1 MIRVELAKLVRR
13 PRSWVSLIL
22 LCGLPV
28 LVAVFVAVT
37 HLAPPPGQG
46 PALLS
51 AVLSS
56 GSLYPAAAL
65 AIVLPIFL
73 PVAVAVVAGDSIAGE
88 AGSGTLR
95 YLLARPVGRT
105 RLLAAKL
112 IALIVYTLSAVI
124 LIAVTA
130 YLTGI
135 ALFGAQPVAAT
146 PGGLTTSNIAAT
158 SLSGSGLTPADIAL
172 RTVGAVAFI
181 AVSMLGVGAIAL
193 FLSTVTD
200 SALGAALGALAALI
214 TSEVLVTLNA
224 ASAVNPY
231 LPTRY
236 WLAWIDFFRDPIVWR
251 NIERGF
257 AVQGV
262 YVVVFLAASWAHF
275 ATKDITSGIAHPGPG
290 GPGRHRQPP
299 GQAVLP
305 GMRQRLGLAAALLR
319 TPKLLILDEPTN
331 GLDPQGIR
339 EIRDLLIELNAAG
352 TTVFLSSHQL
362 SEVEQLCTRVGIVN
376 RGRLVRQDDLETLRA
391 LTGRSIV
398 HTPDT
403 DRAREVLNGQIER
416 AESGRLVVADADTA
430 ALNSRL
436 VASGVRVTE
445 IAAER
450 RSLEDVVLSVT
461 GSGSDRVDVLDWER
475 K

>member
-1 MIRVELAKLVRR
+1 MIRVELVKLVRR
-13 PRSWVSLIL
+13 PRSWVSLAL

-56 GSLYPAAAL
+56 GQLYPAAAL

-88 AGSGTLR
+88 AGAGTLR

-105 RLLAAKL
+105 RLLTAKL
-112 IALIVYTLSAVI
+112 VSLIVYTLSAVV
-124 LIAVTA
+124 LVTVTA
-130 YLTGI
+130 YVTGTL
-135 ALFGAQPVAAT
+135 LFGAQPVAAT
-146 PGGLTTSNIAAT
+146 PGGPTTSNIAVSPVAT
-158 SLSGSGLTPADIAL
+158 SLSGTAMTPADIAL
-172 RTVGAVAFI
+172 RTLGAVAFI

-200 SALGAALGALAALI
+200 SALAAALGALAALI

-224 ASAVNPY
+224 ASSVSPY

-262 YVVVFLAASWAHF
+262 YVLVFLGAAWAHF
-275 ATKDITSGIAHPGPG
+275 ATKDVTS
-290 GPGRHRQPP
+290 
-299 GQAVLP
+299 
-305 GMRQRLGLAAALLR
+305 
-319 TPKLLILDEPTN
+319 
-331 GLDPQGIR
+331 
-339 EIRDLLIELNAAG
+339 
-352 TTVFLSSHQL
+352 
-362 SEVEQLCTRVGIVN
+362 
-376 RGRLVRQDDLETLRA
+376 
-391 LTGRSIV
+391 
-398 HTPDT
+398 
-403 DRAREVLNGQIER
+403 
-416 AESGRLVVADADTA
+416 
-430 ALNSRL
+430 
-436 VASGVRVTE
+436 
-445 IAAER
+445 
-450 RSLEDVVLSVT
+450 
-461 GSGSDRVDVLDWER
+461 
-475 K
+475 

>member
-1 MIRVELAKLVRR
+1 MIRVELVKLVRR
-13 PRSWVSLIL
+13 PRSWVSLVL

-112 IALIVYTLSAVI
+112 VALVVYTLSAVI
-124 LIAVTA
+124 LVAVTA

-135 ALFGAQPVAAT
+135 ALFGAQPVVAT
-146 PGGLTTSNIAAT
+146 PGGLTTSDIAAT

-172 RTVGAVAFI
+172 RTIGAVAFI

-193 FLSTVTD
+193 FLSTITD
-200 SALGAALGALAALI
+200 SALGSALGALAALVA
-214 TSEVLVTLNA
+214 SEILVTLNA
-224 ASAVNPY
+224 ATVVQPY

-236 WLAWIDFFRDPIVWR
+236 WLAWIDFFRQPIFWR
-251 NIERGF
+251 DIQRGF
-257 AVQGV
+257 GIQAV
-262 YVVVFLAASWAHF
+262 YVVVFLAAAWANF
-275 ATKDITSGIAHPGPG
+275 STKDITA
-290 GPGRHRQPP
+290 
-299 GQAVLP
+299 
-305 GMRQRLGLAAALLR
+305 
-319 TPKLLILDEPTN
+319 
-331 GLDPQGIR
+331 
-339 EIRDLLIELNAAG
+339 
-352 TTVFLSSHQL
+352 
-362 SEVEQLCTRVGIVN
+362 
-376 RGRLVRQDDLETLRA
+376 
-391 LTGRSIV
+391 
-398 HTPDT
+398 
-403 DRAREVLNGQIER
+403 
-416 AESGRLVVADADTA
+416 
-430 ALNSRL
+430 
-436 VASGVRVTE
+436 
-445 IAAER
+445 
-450 RSLEDVVLSVT
+450 
-461 GSGSDRVDVLDWER
+461 
-475 K
+475 